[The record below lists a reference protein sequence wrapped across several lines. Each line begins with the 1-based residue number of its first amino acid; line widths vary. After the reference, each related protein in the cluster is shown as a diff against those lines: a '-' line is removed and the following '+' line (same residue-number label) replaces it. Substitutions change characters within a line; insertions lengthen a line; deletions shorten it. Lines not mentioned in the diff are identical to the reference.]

1 MGKLIVFE
9 GIDGSGK
16 STQFRLMCGR
26 FENEGVPF
34 ARLTFPQYQEPSSA
48 LIKMYL
54 NGEFGE
60 NPEAVNPYAAST
72 FFAVDRYAS
81 YMKVWRDL
89 YTGGNII
96 LTDRYTTSNALHQG
110 SKLPEGGRSDF
121 FSWLYDF
128 EFRLMELPKPDIVIY
143 MDIEA
148 EKAAERIKKRQAVT
162 GTAADIHERNLGYLR
177 ECARCGAQAA
187 EYYGWRKLSC
197 FHNGAARSEEE
208 IHEEIREIL
217 SVVGVKRHEP

>member
-16 STQFRLMCGR
+16 STQFRLLCQR
-26 FENEGVPF
+26 YEQAGVPF
-34 ARLTFPQYQEPSSA
+34 SRLTFPQYQEPSSA

-81 YMKVWRDL
+81 YIKVWRDI
-89 YTGGNII
+89 YAGGAVI

-110 SKLPEGGRSDF
+110 SKLPEDKRNEF
-121 FSWLYDF
+121 FKWLYDF
-128 EFRLMELPKPDIVIY
+128 EFGLMELPKPDIVIY
-143 MDIEA
+143 MDISA
-148 EKAAERIKKRQAVT
+148 ENAAERLSQRQAAT
-162 GTAADIHERNLGYLR
+162 GVAADIHERNLGYLR

-187 EYYGWRKLSC
+187 DYYGWRRISC
-197 FHNGAARSEEE
+197 FWGETPRSEQE
-208 IHEEIREIL
+208 IHEEIRGIL
-217 SVVGVKRHEP
+217 SGTE